1 VNEQVRKQHIKTTF
15 DTVAARYDC
24 DALRFFRHAAAL
36 LPRTFGFQGNESVL
50 DVAAGTGIPAL
61 SMAPHLPRGR
71 VTAVDLSE
79 GMLAQATAKCHAQ
92 GFTNVAV
99 QQMDM
104 TAMTFPDVTFDAAN
118 CSFGVFFVEDM
129 AGALRH
135 IAAKVRLGGK
145 VVTTH
150 FRAGSFAPLADLF
163 LRRVEAYGLPAPPS
177 GWLRVASEEHNI
189 ELFEAAGLAQ
199 PQVTSHDV
207 GYYLNDAAQWWEVIW
222 NAGFRSLIAPL
233 DEERLARFRQEHL
246 AEVSELMTA
255 DGLPLDIGVL
265 ITKGV
270 TVHQSAGGWHVHPVP
285 L

>member
-1 VNEQVRKQHIKTTF
+1 MNEQERKQHIKATF
-15 DTVAARYDC
+15 DTVAALYDC
-24 DALRFFRHAAAL
+24 DALRFFRHAAAI
-36 LPRTFGFQGNESVL
+36 LPEVFDFEGGESVL

-61 SMAPHLPRGR
+61 SMAPHLPRGT

-79 GMLAQATAKCHAQ
+79 GMLAQAAAKCHAK
-92 GFTNVAV
+92 GFTNVVV

-129 AGALRH
+129 SGTLRH
-135 IAAKVRLGGK
+135 IAAKVKPGGK

-150 FRAGSFAPLADLF
+150 FRAGSFAPLVDLF
-163 LRRVEAYGLPAPPS
+163 LRRVEAYGLPAPPP
-177 GWLRVASEEHNI
+177 GWLRVASEEQNI

-199 PQVTSHDV
+199 PNVASHNV
-207 GYYLNDAAQWWEVIW
+207 GYYLHDAAQWWEVIW

-255 DGLPLDIGVL
+255 DGLLLDIGVL

-270 TVHQSAGGWHVHPVP
+270 TVQRSAGS
-285 L
+285 